1 MADRMQTPTPLETQE
16 TVQKRNRFLLPA
28 SAFIVLLIVTAAGM
42 YAWYYRYNPCEVDA
56 VKDASSFL
64 VSQQNTY
71 DAQYQFT
78 TTVLRSELS
87 VPVNRLEQITIDTK
101 AVAVPACVQRAKNEL
116 LKYMGSVNSAFRIY
130 MATEK

>member
-1 MADRMQTPTPLETQE
+1 M
-16 TVQKRNRFLLPA
+16 
-28 SAFIVLLIVTAAGM
+28 
-42 YAWYYRYNPCEVDA
+42 DA

-87 VPVNRLEQITIDTK
+87 VPVNRLEQIAIDTK
-101 AVAVPACVQRAKNEL
+101 SVAVPACMQTAKNEL
-116 LKYMGSVNSAFRIY
+116 LNYMGSVNSAFRIY
-130 MATEK
+130 MATEKDPTIRGLLDQSITHFNNFKMELEAVNKCAPFCAPWDL